1 MLSVLFMEALMEQS
15 SLDTI
20 QFCLEFVKNNYSSQS
35 QNVQCRKW
43 LKMVMQL
50 LEKGEH
56 PNKDFI
62 IMNLLEVDGYFSG
75 ANSKA
80 TSNTIFDKIEFCLLI

>member
-1 MLSVLFMEALMEQS
+1 MEAIMEQS

-35 QNVQCRKW
+35 QNVQCRNW

-50 LEKGEH
+50 LEDGGH

-62 IMNLLEVDGYFSG
+62 IMNLMEVDGYFSG

-80 TSNTIFDKIEFCLLI
+80 TSNTIFDKIELVKSLL